1 MANKLLLTA
10 ITFLFF
16 IEGRTQNLGEIL
28 RKAYHSTDSAGYY
41 FGEAEKMI
49 KTGADEAEYFFFKN
63 LRATN
68 FGPPD
73 SAVYYGLIAAEKYKT
88 LNDTARLMFVH
99 NNLAK
104 SYQKMGLYEKAISVL
119 FDGLKLAEIRMD
131 DAWMGYFCQNIS
143 LNYHDFED
151 FEKGVKY
158 GKMAFEKLIN
168 LAKPDIY
175 SAVLALNAVAISF
188 DDWEKPDSALFYHY
202 KVFGYKNQ
210 LDTLSIGF
218 TYNNIGN
225 TLLKQKKFK
234 EAKSWI
240 QRAIVIARANY
251 SGVNDIPF
259 YYENATNY
267 TNLANVCYE
276 LDEFRQAET
285 AFDSAHFYVSK
296 SNSIEKLRDYNY
308 HRYLFN
314 KKRGDLN
321 QALYFQEE
329 YFKIRDRIFDDSR
342 AKMLAELE
350 TKYQTE
356 KKEKELIE
364 SRAKY
369 LEVQARE
376 KQKTYWLLLTTLLAL
391 FTLAFSY
398 LIFRQQKMKLDQ
410 QKQEFQLKEE
420 ISRIET
426 QNKLQEQRLSISRD
440 LHDNIGSQLTF
451 IISAVNNLKFR
462 YKTENLTLLKQLNKI
477 GDFATET
484 IVELRDT
491 IWAMNAG
498 TIKFGDLRS
507 RIFNFLEKA
516 REAGNEI
523 NTGFEIDD
531 SLTELEL
538 NVTAGINI
546 YRSIQEAVNNAIKH
560 SGADLIL
567 IGVKNRQNYIE
578 ITVSDN
584 GKGFNSAETEKGN
597 GLYNMSKRMEEIGA
611 KFNVETEN
619 SKGTKISLLIQK
631 ELVTENKR
639 LK

>member
-1 MANKLLLTA
+1 
-10 ITFLFF
+10 
-16 IEGRTQNLGEIL
+16 
-28 RKAYHSTDSAGYY
+28 
-41 FGEAEKMI
+41 
-49 KTGADEAEYFFFKN
+49 
-63 LRATN
+63 
-68 FGPPD
+68 
-73 SAVYYGLIAAEKYKT
+73 
-88 LNDTARLMFVH
+88 
-99 NNLAK
+99 
-104 SYQKMGLYEKAISVL
+104 
-119 FDGLKLAEIRMD
+119 
-131 DAWMGYFCQNIS
+131 
-143 LNYHDFED
+143 
-151 FEKGVKY
+151 
-158 GKMAFEKLIN
+158 
-168 LAKPDIY
+168 
-175 SAVLALNAVAISF
+175 
-188 DDWEKPDSALFYHY
+188 
-202 KVFGYKNQ
+202 
-210 LDTLSIGF
+210 
-218 TYNNIGN
+218 
-225 TLLKQKKFK
+225 
-234 EAKSWI
+234 
-240 QRAIVIARANY
+240 
-251 SGVNDIPF
+251 
-259 YYENATNY
+259 
-267 TNLANVCYE
+267 
-276 LDEFRQAET
+276 
-285 AFDSAHFYVSK
+285 
-296 SNSIEKLRDYNY
+296 
-308 HRYLFN
+308 
-314 KKRGDLN
+314 
-321 QALYFQEE
+321 
-329 YFKIRDRIFDDSR
+329 
-342 AKMLAELE
+342 
-350 TKYQTE
+350 
-356 KKEKELIE
+356 
-364 SRAKY
+364 

-498 TIKFGDLRS
+498 TIKFGDLRA